1 MTRALAVLYY
11 YLVPDFIA
19 SKITLFELFKGDYFT
34 PARVPRSSFSVDTT
48 MRGDARM
55 ILASEWCYW
64 VCSPIF
70 VSLPCAEQVLDL
82 RMLFL
87 RARSI
92 NSETIKQTQDSK
104 LQRSQ
109 IGRQIIGHH
118 LWDAGVDIVVWLGFS
133 VKVVLRVDHHE
144 PILLHYYTN

>member
-104 LQRSQ
+104 LQRSHPATDRATNRRCWSEHCCLVW
-109 IGRQIIGHH
+109 ILRQSGAPGWPPWTNFIT
-118 LWDAGVDIVVWLGFS
+118 
-133 VKVVLRVDHHE
+133 
-144 PILLHYYTN
+144 LLH